1 MEQGQVEGARWTSR
15 WGARTLQGRVFA
27 GFTLALVIAVSAFL
41 MINAISSATFAFG
54 SVWFLAFLPAYL
66 CALICYVG
74 DPDHTRSAKF
84 YVSVPPTFGG
94 IVIVGSVIIL
104 REGVICIVMLAP
116 LWLLFGLL
124 GAWIMRRQ
132 RHWGIDP
139 NTFQSSLLFLPLFA
153 GTIEAQ
159 VPVPH
164 DRYAVVREI
173 VIEATPEEI
182 WPYAVANAHIAES
195 EGRWTFTQ
203 DVLGIPR
210 PRATTLSGTGKGAVR
225 TAYWGD
231 KINFEERITRWQPGR
246 VLGWAF
252 AFTNSSLQD
261 YTDKHISPDGEFLK
275 IDSGDYTLT
284 RLSPT
289 TTRLSLRTNYIAKTH
304 LNAYAA
310 FWGEVML
317 GDVQSNV
324 ITIIKQRAEARHR
337 LNVPETAKG

>member
-1 MEQGQVEGARWTSR
+1 MEQDQVDGAGWQTHL
-15 WGARTLQGRVFA
+15 GARTWRGRVLA
-27 GFTLALVIAVSAFL
+27 GFTLALVIAVSAFVV
-41 MINAISSATFAFG
+41 ISASSSHSVAFG
-54 SVWFLAFLPAYL
+54 SLWFLVFLPAYL

-74 DPDHTRSAKF
+74 DPDHTRSAEF
-84 YVSVPPTFGG
+84 YAAVPVVFGV
-94 IVIVGSVIIL
+94 IVIMGSIFIL
-104 REGVICIVMLAP
+104 HEGVICLVMLAP
-116 LWLLFGLL
+116 LWITFGWL
-124 GAWIMRRQ
+124 GAWIMRQQ
-132 RHWGIDP
+132 RHWAVDP
-139 NTFQSSLLFLPLFA
+139 NTFQSSLLFLPLMA
-153 GTIEAQ
+153 GTLEAQ

-173 VIEATPEEI
+173 VIEATPDEI

-210 PRATTLSGTGKGAVR
+210 PRATTLSGTGKRAVR

-231 KINFEERITRWQPGR
+231 KINFEERITQWQPGR

-289 TTRLSLRTNYIAKTH
+289 RTRLSLRTNYIAKTH

-310 FWGEVML
+310 LWGEVML
-317 GDVQSNV
+317 GDIQSNV

-337 LNVPETAKG
+337 LSLR